1 MRNRSE
7 MDDDRPPF
15 ALALESKGSRV
26 TGRSAS
32 GRFFFGRLDPGISPL
47 GIVARDL
54 IRV

>member
-15 ALALESKGSRV
+15 ALLLESKGSRV
-26 TGRSAS
+26 TGRSARR
-32 GRFFFGRLDPGISPL
+32 RFLFGRPDSGISSL
-47 GIVARDL
+47 GIVVRDF